1 MSKQWTC
8 PFCLN
13 RNPFPAHYAEHIS
26 ENNLPAE
33 LIPQFTTL
41 EYQFPGRSAEV
52 PTFLYVVDA
61 ALPEDELDHL
71 KDSIAQSLNLL
82 PPQCRVGLITYGT
95 MVCVHELGQAVSA
108 AAAGQPTMPKCFVF
122 KGTKDAD
129 AAHVA
134 NLLGISAGSSSGG
147 GPGMG
152 GGLGAPGHPGGLP
165 HAGGNKFLM
174 PVGEAAFVL
183 EGILEDLRRDPWPC
197 PTDQRPARASGVALS
212 VAMSMMSA
220 IVGKSG
226 GRILLFS
233 GGPCTVGP
241 GAVVAR
247 SLTETMRSHSDLLK
261 NHAPFY
267 APAKK
272 FYEALASRCSG
283 SGHAVDYFGCSL
295 DQLGLLEM
303 RSCVNSTGGLCVM
316 ADSFGQSVFKESFRR
331 VFKRWEDTAPA
342 PDAGHLLMGFGAT
355 LEVVASREYK
365 ISGAIGPC
373 TSLKRAGPSVS
384 DLEIGEG
391 GTHAWQLGAI
401 DPSTSIGIYFD
412 IADKGGAANGRRHH
426 MQLITYYQHSSGR
439 FRMRVTT
446 TAGVWNPDPNNLSTM
461 AASFDQEAAAVLM
474 ARIAVSRADGG
485 EEMPDILRW
494 LDKSLIRLSARF
506 AEYRKD
512 DPSSFR
518 LAHNF
523 GLYPQF
529 MFHLRRS
536 QFMQVFNSSPDESAY
551 SRWVHVCTG

>member
-1 MSKQWTC
+1 MVDFMSKQWTC

-13 RNPFPAHYAEHIS
+13 RNMFPQHYAEHIS

-41 EYQFPGRSAEV
+41 EYQLPGRTAA
-52 PTFLYVVDA
+52 PPAFLYLVDA
-61 ALPEDELDHL
+61 ALPEDELDQL

-108 AAAGQPTMPKCFVF
+108 AAAGEPTMPKCYVF
-122 KGTKDAD
+122 KGTKDTD
-129 AAHVA
+129 SAHVA
-134 NLLGISAGSSSGG
+134 NLLGISSAAGAAAAA
-147 GPGMG
+147 PGMG
-152 GGLGAPGHPGGLP
+152 PGGAPMQPTQGT
-165 HAGGNKFLM
+165 NKFLL
-174 PVGEAAFVL
+174 PVSEAAPVL

-197 PTDQRPARASGVALS
+197 PADQRPARATGAALS
-212 VAMSMMSA
+212 VAMSVLEHC
-220 IVGKSG
+220 IGKSG

-241 GAVVAR
+241 GTVVAR
-247 SLTETMRSHSDLLK
+247 SLTETMRSHSDLVK
-261 NHAPFY
+261 GNAPFFKDS
-267 APAKK
+267 KK
-272 FYEALASRCSG
+272 FFDSLSSRCANN
-283 SGHAVDYFGCSL
+283 GHAVDYFGCSL

-303 RSCVNSTGGLCVM
+303 RACITASGGLCVM

-331 VFKRWEDTAPA
+331 VFRRWSDDVSG
-342 PDAGHLLMGFGAT
+342 PDAGHLMMGFGAT
-355 LEVVASREYK
+355 LEVLTSREYK

-391 GTHAWQLGAI
+391 GTHAWSLGSI
-401 DPSTSIGIYFD
+401 DPSTSVGIYFD
-412 IADKGGAANGRRHH
+412 ISDKGGSGGQGAGAAGRRHH

-439 FRMRVTT
+439 YRMRVTT
-446 TAGVWNPDPNNLSTM
+446 TAGVWNADPSQLSSM
-461 AASFDQEAAAVLM
+461 AASYDQEAAAVLM

-494 LDKSLIRLSARF
+494 LDKSLIRLCARF

-518 LAHNF
+518 LSPNF
-523 GLYPQF
+523 TLYPQF

-536 QFMQVFNSSPDESAY
+536 QFMQTFNS
-551 SRWVHVCTG
+551 R